1 MNNPFKGKYGPL
13 LIAEIGG
20 NHEGNFEYAMK
31 LVDLAIS
38 TNVDFVKFQLY
49 TGDTLVSRIESPVR
63 NSHFKKFQLTK
74 EQHIAIAEKIIK
86 AGIGYM
92 ASVWDEE
99 MMLWIDKYM
108 PIYKIG
114 SGDLTAYSVL
124 KTIAKKGKPIIL
136 STGLSTENEVLEA
149 VKYIQSIDKKYLKP
163 ENLALLQCTSMYPIN
178 HSDANLNVMSKLKE
192 LTGLT
197 IGYSDHTIGWKTLAY
212 SVAMGAEILEFH
224 FTDSREGKEF
234 RDHKVSL
241 IPEEV
246 IELENEIQFIQSIK
260 GNETKK
266 PLQIEEENGHVQSFR
281 RAVYPKFDL
290 KAGTVL
296 SEENLICLRPNSG
309 IDARDFEKL
318 IGKTT
323 TIDLLAHQK
332 LDWKNIK

>member
-1 MNNPFKGKYGPL
+1 MKTPFKGKFGPL

-20 NHEGNFEYAMK
+20 NHEGNFDYAMK

-38 TNVDFVKFQLY
+38 TNVDFIKFQLY
-49 TGDTLVSRIESPVR
+49 SGNTLVSKIESPTR
-63 NSHFKKFQLTK
+63 NSHFKKFELSK
-74 EQHIAIAEKIIK
+74 EQHIAIAEKITK

-114 SGDLTAYSVL
+114 SGDLTAYPIL
-124 KTIAKKGKPIIL
+124 KTIAKKEKPIIL

-149 VKYIQSIDKKYLKP
+149 VKYIQSINKKYLKP
-163 ENLALLQCTSMYPIN
+163 ENLAILQCTSMYPIN
-178 HSDANLNVMSKLKE
+178 NSDANLNVINQFKK

-197 IGYSDHTIGWKTLAY
+197 VGYSDHTIGWKALAY
-212 SVAMGAEILEFH
+212 SVAMGAQVIEFH

-241 IPEEV
+241 VPEEV
-246 IELENEIQFIQSIK
+246 IELENEIKLIETLK

-266 PLQIEEENGHVQSFR
+266 PLQIEEKNGHVQSFR
-281 RAVYPKFDL
+281 RAVYPKIDL
-290 KAGTVL
+290 KAGTIL
-296 SEENLICLRPNSG
+296 TEENLICLRPNSG
-309 IDARDFEKL
+309 IDARNFEKL

-323 TIDLLAHQK
+323 KIDLLAHQK
-332 LDWKNIK
+332 LDWENIK